1 LAESVHS
8 LELAKPFPPLGGGA
22 QVQCE
27 VSSLASAF
35 SAADDVAACRDV
47 NGMLRLAIELARG
60 RLGLERAGLYMRDRG
75 CPRIVLRGTFGT
87 GARGETTDERKL
99 YHEVEPDALTDL
111 LQTRSSGCLGMY
123 RARSPLF
130 APEPGRILTLGMGW
144 VMTTPLVA
152 GREILGVMYNDAAFS
167 RSAVDNG
174 KQAAA
179 AVFCTLL
186 AVLYQSRR
194 RGVIW
199 QPWPK
204 APGQSSL
211 VQRILRTLNEDL
223 AITGERLA
231 SDLGVSSGHLARA
244 FKREMGV
251 SLVEYRNRKRLDRFF
266 EVLQRMGSMS
276 NLLEA
281 VIEAGFGSYTQFHRV
296 YRKFIGATPRNM
308 HSIEGGDV
316 ATLRSRNVVPRLE
329 CHGTHASSP
338 DSETV

>member
-1 LAESVHS
+1 M
-8 LELAKPFPPLGGGA
+8 
-22 QVQCE
+22 QCE

-47 NGMLRLAIELARG
+47 NGMLRLAIEMARD
-60 RLGLERAGLYMRDRG
+60 RLGLERAGLYLRDRG
-75 CPRIVLRGTFGT
+75 CPRIILRGTFGT
-87 GARGETTDERKL
+87 GAHGETTDERKL
-99 YHEVEPDALTDL
+99 YHEVEPNVLTDL
-111 LQTRSSGCLGMY
+111 LQSRSSGGLGMY

-130 APEPGRILTLGMGW
+130 APEPGRILTIGVGW

-167 RSAVDNG
+167 HSDVDSG

-204 APGQSSL
+204 AAGQGSL
-211 VQRILRTLNEDL
+211 VQCILRTLNEDL
-223 AITGERLA
+223 SITGERLA

-244 FKREMGV
+244 FKREMGI
-251 SLVEYRNRKRLDRFF
+251 SLVDYRNRKRLDHFF
-266 EVLQRMGSMS
+266 EILQRMGSTS
-276 NLLEA
+276 NLLDA
-281 VIEAGFGSYTQFHRV
+281 ALEAGFGSYAQFHRV

-308 HSIEGGDV
+308 HSTDGTDV
-316 ATLRSRNVVPRLE
+316 TAMRGRNVVPQL
-329 CHGTHASSP
+329 GTYSSSSRDPEP
-338 DSETV
+338 D